1 MKGAAALATDLAQ
14 PESKALIVVLL
25 RSNRPKIGE
34 AALVTEDRLGRS
46 EAEMARRNL
55 RFRGIRPA
63 SAPLYSDAAL
73 PEYTPWT
80 ITPPPFRER
89 RSPPGRWTLVLLVAA
104 ASAIGVT
111 VWFTRFGE
119 PMVGGR

>member
-1 MKGAAALATDLAQ
+1 
-14 PESKALIVVLL
+14 
-25 RSNRPKIGE
+25 
-34 AALVTEDRLGRS
+34 
-46 EAEMARRNL
+46 MARRNL
-55 RFRGIRPA
+55 RFRRVRPA
-63 SAPLYSDAAL
+63 SGPLYSDSAL
-73 PEYTPWT
+73 PEYAPWT